1 MLRPLL
7 VVMTLCAAAP
17 AAADELY
24 CLADAW
30 ASWVVAPPVVTAHDD
45 ADDHSSGRGEFWVET
60 DSGEWRYRTIG
71 SAALYS
77 DGGTLGVL
85 SDGSGYRQ
93 HWVGVEDHG
102 GFAGLRIA
110 LSSDP
115 MRFVLADRDGG
126 LAFGTCVATEGRRF
140 LDGVEL
146 LP

>member
-30 ASWVVAPPVVTAHDD
+30 ASWVAVEPRLNLHDED
-45 ADDHSSGRGEFWVET
+45 TLGRAEFWVDT
-60 DSGEWRYRTIG
+60 QSGDWRYRTIG

-77 DGGTLGVL
+77 DGGTLSVL
-85 SDGSGYRQ
+85 ADGTGYRQ

-140 LDGVEL
+140 LDGEEL